1 MKWEKFNE
9 RFPYKGAKRTR
20 KMIDPNNGNPLE
32 SLTAY
37 RTVKRNS
44 LRTDVDYAK
53 RLQQEFTEL
62 KDFFDK
68 VYVDRPYTYQANPIE
83 FNRLQML
90 LMDFRGLANRAINH
104 LESAVKDRQTEF
116 NNPSENLL
124 KHNVEIAKDQF
135 EYISEQE
142 LHADGYCSVQF
153 QGGVCNG

>member
-1 MKWEKFNE
+1 MKWEKFNK

-37 RTVKRNS
+37 RTVKKNS

-90 LMDFRGLANRAINH
+90 LMDFRGLSNRAINH
-104 LESAVKDRQTEF
+104 
-116 NNPSENLL
+116 
-124 KHNVEIAKDQF
+124 
-135 EYISEQE
+135 
-142 LHADGYCSVQF
+142 
-153 QGGVCNG
+153 

>member
-1 MKWEKFNE
+1 
-9 RFPYKGAKRTR
+9 
-20 KMIDPNNGNPLE
+20 MIDPNNANPLE

-44 LRTDVDYAK
+44 LRIDVDLTK
-53 RLQQEFTEL
+53 RLKQELTEL
-62 KDFFDK
+62 DEFFGK
-68 VYVDRPYTYQANPIE
+68 IYVDRPYTYQASPIE
-83 FNRLQML
+83 FNRQQRLIIDAL
-90 LMDFRGLANRAINH
+90 ELADKSIKL
-104 LESAVKDRQTEF
+104 LESAVKNRQTEF

-124 KHNVEIAKDQF
+124 KHNVEIAKDKW

>member
-1 MKWEKFNE
+1 
-9 RFPYKGAKRTR
+9 
-20 KMIDPNNGNPLE
+20 MIDPNNGNPLE

-37 RTVKRNS
+37 RTVKKNS

-53 RLQQEFTEL
+53 RLRQEFIEL
-62 KDFFDK
+62 NDYHNKIFVDK
-68 VYVDRPYTYQANPIE
+68 PFTNPSTPE
-83 FNRLQML
+83 NQEQKLML
-90 LMDFRGLANRAINH
+90 LLDFKALAIRAINS

>member
-1 MKWEKFNE
+1 MKWEKFNK

-37 RTVKRNS
+37 RTVKKNS

-124 KHNVEIAKDQF
+124 KHNVEMAKDKW

-142 LHADGYCSVQF
+142 LHADGY
-153 QGGVCNG
+153 